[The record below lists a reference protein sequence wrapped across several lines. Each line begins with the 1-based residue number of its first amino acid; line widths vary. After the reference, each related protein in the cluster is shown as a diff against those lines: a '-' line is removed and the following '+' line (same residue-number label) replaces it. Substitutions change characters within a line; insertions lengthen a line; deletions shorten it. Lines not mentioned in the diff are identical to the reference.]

1 MITLA
6 LYQQM
11 LKDGVAGLHE
21 GQRKGNQDD
30 AYNFFWEEAPLQVD
44 GRPASGVWIVSR
56 GGDISQ
62 SHRNLNL
69 RTTVDFYIA
78 TKDKVTTESI
88 HQQIRQY
95 LTNNLCFCKLSNDA
109 DGVKYQFS
117 NVRIR
122 PASTPENAGATEN
135 GLIVKIASAQ
145 LVYDDET
152 NN

>member
-6 LYQQM
+6 LYQQI
-11 LKDGVAGLHE
+11 LKDGVANLHE
-21 GQRKGNQDD
+21 GQRKTGQDD

-44 GRPASGVWIVSR
+44 GKPASGVWLVSR

-62 SHRNLNL
+62 SHKGLNL
-69 RTTVDFYIA
+69 HTTVDFFIA
-78 TKDKVTTESI
+78 TKDKVTTEQI

-95 LTNNLCFCKLSNDA
+95 LTKNQCFCQLSSSA
-109 DGVKYQFS
+109 DGIIYQFS
-117 NVRIR
+117 NIRIR

-135 GLIVKIASAQ
+135 GLIVKVASIQ
-145 LVYDDET
+145 LVYDDEI